1 MIALSIP
8 SLDQPY
14 FAELA
19 QDVIRVARDAGLTVF
34 VETTESDKQRE
45 LATLDHFG
53 ADVVDG
59 VIFAPNVIGR
69 DATCQKVGSTR
80 YFVDLGQ
87 RRSASPA

>member
-19 QDVIRVARDAGLTVF
+19 QDVIRVARDTGLTVF

-69 DATCQKVGSTR
+69 DATCQKVGST
-80 YFVDLGQ
+80 
-87 RRSASPA
+87 S